1 MTKNHTGYRFEAM
14 PEVPAGLSDGAR
26 KHWDDLMPVIFELGT
41 ARPADIPALVLLVE
55 MRADLDALQDT
66 IRKEGITT
74 QAGSGGKKAHPAMR
88 SLEVARRQ
96 VLSLL
101 DQFGLLAESFPHK
114 RPKYSSYN

>member
-1 MTKNHTGYRFEAM
+1 MTKNHTGYRFEEM
-14 PEVPAGLSDGAR
+14 PEIPAGLSDGAL
-26 KHWDDLMPVIFELGT
+26 KHWDELLPIIFELAT
-41 ARPADIPALVLLVE
+41 ARPADIPALVMLCE
-55 MRADLDALQDT
+55 MRADLDLLQDT

-74 QAGSGGKKAHPAMR
+74 VAGSGGRKAHPAMR

-101 DQFGLLAESFPHK
+101 DQFGLLAESFPNK

>member
-1 MTKNHTGYRFEAM
+1 MTKSHTGYRFEEI
-14 PEVPAGLSDGAR
+14 PEIPAGLSDGAL
-26 KHWDDLMPVIFELGT
+26 KHWNNLMPVIFELGT
-41 ARPADIPALVLLVE
+41 ARPADIHALVLLVE

-88 SLEVARRQ
+88 SLEATRRQ

-101 DQFGLLAESFPHK
+101 DRFGLLAESFPNK
-114 RPKYSSYN
+114 RPKYSSHN